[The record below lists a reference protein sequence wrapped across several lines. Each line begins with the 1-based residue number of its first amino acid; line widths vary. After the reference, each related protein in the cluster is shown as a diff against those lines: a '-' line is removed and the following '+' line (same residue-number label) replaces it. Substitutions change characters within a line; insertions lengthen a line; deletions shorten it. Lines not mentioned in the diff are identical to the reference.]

1 MEIIC
6 HLKRVH
12 PYSYDGAI
20 VPHISEY
27 LSKLKSLWGVFKD
40 INAKKALSNKDGFD
54 FLKWKSLGDESG
66 DWSRII
72 PVLVKVMKSFLEN
85 IKAVVK
91 ERSQTCLEQGQLK
104 NKPFISRMIVL
115 KAAALGKIVNIL
127 DKK

>member
-1 MEIIC
+1 
-6 HLKRVH
+6 
-12 PYSYDGAI
+12 
-20 VPHISEY
+20 
-27 LSKLKSLWGVFKD
+27 
-40 INAKKALSNKDGFD
+40 
-54 FLKWKSLGDESG
+54 
-66 DWSRII
+66 
-72 PVLVKVMKSFLEN
+72 MKSFLEN